1 MKIKYEFVNE
11 TIEIEVDEAWASVML
26 DLDRQEYNV
35 NHKETRRHCSLDA
48 LNLDETLI
56 PSDTADIPEILE
68 QRLHIRS
75 TLAKL
80 EPRQRY
86 LLEQIC
92 FLGRS
97 ISEVG
102 REEGHHESSVRETL
116 NRAKKNFKKYF

>member
-56 PSDTADIPEILE
+56 PSDTADIPDNLE

-86 LLEQIC
+86 LL
-92 FLGRS
+92 
-97 ISEVG
+97 
-102 REEGHHESSVRETL
+102 
-116 NRAKKNFKKYF
+116 